1 MSSGAAALR
10 IMSYGFVFYGLGM
23 VLVQSLNGAG
33 DTRTPTGINFFC
45 FWLFEIPLAYVLAT
59 LTPMREQGVFY
70 AIIIGEGAMTLA
82 ALYFVKRGR
91 WKLKKV

>member
-10 IMSYGFVFYGLGM
+10 ILSYGFIFYGMGM

-33 DTRTPTGINFFC
+33 DTRTPTGINLCC
-45 FWLFEIPLAYVLAT
+45 FWLFEIPLACVLAIVIG
-59 LTPMREQGVFY
+59 MREQGVFY
-70 AIIIGEGAMTLA
+70 AIIIAEAAMTLS